1 MKLFDRKIQPMG
13 QSHSI
18 EGLTKEINDEVPE
31 SGIFIVSAR
40 EDRVLEEY
48 YSESL
53 CYDSNP
59 AYTSLLLC
67 FC

>member
-40 EDRVLEEY
+40 EDHVLEG
-48 YSESL
+48 YSSEAL
-53 CYDSNP
+53 CYDTNA
-59 AYTSLLLC
+59 AYTSHLLC

>member
-31 SGIFIVSAR
+31 SGILIVTGR
-40 EDRVLEEY
+40 EERVLEEY
-48 YSESL
+48 SSESL
-53 CYDSNP
+53 CYDSSA
-59 AYTSLLLC
+59 AYASLLSC